1 MLHSVLVVGA
11 GPTGLAMA
19 AELARHGV
27 QCRVID
33 KARAPSDR
41 SRAIVIQARTLELLS
56 LMQLADDF
64 VMAGHPV
71 HAANIYSNGKRIIHL
86 RFDDLDS
93 PYPYLLVLAQSQTER
108 ILGDRLR
115 QLGVV
120 VERGVELLSLS
131 QDAEKATV
139 ELRHAD
145 GPTERERV
153 DWVVGCD
160 GPHSTVRRA
169 LDVPFEGHA
178 FDQVFI
184 LADVQVHSELS
195 DEELHIYSQHGDVCA
210 IFPLGRG
217 RYRIVADNPPASLAG
232 RDPSLGECQAMVN
245 ARMSE
250 PVTLSDPEWIATFRV
265 NSRMVK
271 ELRSRRVFL
280 AGDAAHIHSPAG
292 GQGMNTGI
300 QDAVNLAWKL
310 ALVCSGRSDPS
321 LLDSYQSE
329 RYPVERSVLRQTD
342 MMFRL
347 AGASGG
353 IGAFARQYIA
363 PFLGSLDFVR
373 HEAARRVSEIDI
385 EYEHSPI
392 VEDHHVPHGPHAGDR
407 APDAVARLAPDGA
420 TVHVVD
426 VCSRPQHTLLMIVDS
441 TDQVAVAD
449 NVSRKIVALY
459 GDVITPVMV
468 SDAITP
474 RDRANPS
481 SMTPARTRE
490 PRSLRDEYGPARPA
504 MYLVRPD
511 GYVGFCAPLTASAD
525 ALMLYLARLMP
536 HKPTTALAI

>member
-1 MLHSVLVVGA
+1 MLQSVLVVGA

-33 KARAPSDR
+33 KALAPSNK
-41 SRAIVIQARTLELLS
+41 SKAIVIQARTLEQLS
-56 LMQLADDF
+56 LMQLADEF
-64 VMAGHPV
+64 VTAGHPV
-71 HAANIYSNGKRIIHL
+71 HAANIYSNGKRVVHL

-93 PYPYLLVLAQSQTER
+93 PYPYLLVLAQSETER

-131 QDAEKATV
+131 QDTEKATV
-139 ELRHAD
+139 ELRHTD
-145 GPTERERV
+145 GHTEYERV

-169 LDVPFEGHA
+169 LDVPFEGHT
-178 FDQVFI
+178 FDQIFV
-184 LADVQVHSELS
+184 LADVHVQSALSDSELYI
-195 DEELHIYSQHGDVCA
+195 HSQHGDICA
-210 IFPLGRG
+210 IFPLGGG
-217 RYRIVADNPPASLAG
+217 RYRVIADNPPGSLEG
-232 RDPSLGECQAMVN
+232 RDPTLDECQEMVN

-250 PVTLSDPEWIATFRV
+250 PVTLSDPEWTATFRV

-342 MMFRL
+342 VMFRL

-353 IGAFARQYIA
+353 IGAFVLQHVA
-363 PFLGSLDFVR
+363 PLIGSLDFVQ

-392 VEDHHVPHGPHAGDR
+392 VEDHHVPSGPRAGDR

-426 VCSRPQHTLLMIVDS
+426 VCSRPQHTLLVIVDAA
-441 TDQVAVAD
+441 DHVALAD
-449 NVSRKIVALY
+449 DVSRKIDALY
-459 GDVITPVMV
+459 GDVITAVIV
-468 SDAITP
+468 SDAVAS
-474 RDRANPS
+474 RDEPSTSPATRVATRA
-481 SMTPARTRE
+481 A
-490 PRSLRDEYGPARPA
+490 RSLLDEYGSARPT

-511 GYVGFCAPLTASAD
+511 GYIGFRAPLTPSAD
-525 ALMLYLARLMP
+525 ELMQYLARLMP
-536 HKPTTALAI
+536 HKPAAATV

>member
-1 MLHSVLVVGA
+1 MLQSVLVVGA
-11 GPTGLAMA
+11 GPTGLVMA

-41 SRAIVIQARTLELLS
+41 SKAIVVQARTLELLS
-56 LMQLADDF
+56 LMQLADEF
-64 VMAGHPV
+64 VTAGHPV
-71 HAANIYSNGKRIIHL
+71 HSANIYSNGKRIVHL

-93 PYPYLLVLAQSQTER
+93 PFPYLLVLAQSETER

-115 QLGVV
+115 QVGVA

-139 ELRHAD
+139 ELRHPN
-145 GPTERERV
+145 GSVERDRV

-169 LDVPFEGHA
+169 LGVPFEGHT
-178 FDQVFI
+178 FEQIFV
-184 LADVQVHSELS
+184 LADVRMRSKMS
-195 DEELHIYSQHGDVCA
+195 DDELHIYSQHGDVCA
-210 IFPLGRG
+210 IFPLGGG
-217 RYRIVADNPPASLAG
+217 RYRFIADNPPASLAG
-232 RDPSLGECQAMVN
+232 RDPTIEECQAMVN
-245 ARMSE
+245 ARMRD
-250 PVTLSDPEWIATFRV
+250 PVTLSDPEWTASFHV

-342 MMFRL
+342 VMFRL
-347 AGASGG
+347 AGASSG
-353 IGAFARQYIA
+353 IGAFVRQHIA
-363 PFLGSLDFVR
+363 PLLGSLTFVQ
-373 HEAARRVSEIDI
+373 HGAARLVSEIDI
-385 EYEHSPI
+385 EYEHSAI
-392 VEDHHVPHGPHAGDR
+392 VEDHYIPHGPRAGDR
-407 APDAVARLAPDGA
+407 APDAVAQLAPDGA

-426 VCSRPQHTLLMIVDS
+426 VCSHPQHTLLIIVDAA
-441 TDQVAVAD
+441 DHVALAD
-449 NVSRKIVALY
+449 DASRKLVALY
-459 GDVITPVMV
+459 GDVITPVIV
-468 SDAITP
+468 TDARP
-474 RDRANPS
+474 QRDPDASTVTRAN
-481 SMTPARTRE
+481 TRL
-490 PRSLRDEYGPARPA
+490 PRSLRDEYGPVRPA

-511 GYVGFCAPLTASAD
+511 GYVGFRAPLTQSID
-525 ALMLYLARLMP
+525 DLMQYLARLMP
-536 HKPTTALAI
+536 NRLRESRVL

>member
-1 MLHSVLVVGA
+1 MLQSVLVVGA
-11 GPTGLAMA
+11 GPTGLTMA

-33 KARAPSDR
+33 KALAPSDR
-41 SRAIVIQARTLELLS
+41 SKAIVVQARTLEVLS
-56 LMQLADDF
+56 LMQLADEF
-64 VMAGHPV
+64 VTAGHPV
-71 HAANIYSNGKRIIHL
+71 HAANIYSNGKRIVHL

-93 PYPYLLVLAQSQTER
+93 PYPFLLVLAQSETER

-120 VERGVELLSLS
+120 VERSVELLSLS

-139 ELRHAD
+139 ELRHPD
-145 GPTERERV
+145 GHVERDRV

-160 GPHSTVRRA
+160 GPHSTVRRV
-169 LDVPFEGHA
+169 LDVPFEGHT
-178 FDQVFI
+178 FDQIFI
-184 LADVQVHSELS
+184 LADVRVQSPLS
-195 DEELHIYSQHGDVCA
+195 DGELHIYSQHGDVCA
-210 IFPLGRG
+210 IFPLGGG
-217 RYRIVADNPPASLAG
+217 RYRIIADNPPASLAG

-245 ARMSE
+245 ARISE
-250 PVTLSDPEWIATFRV
+250 PVTLSDPEWTATFRV

-292 GQGMNTGI
+292 GQGMNTGM

-321 LLDSYQSE
+321 LLDSYQLE

-342 MMFRL
+342 MMFRI
-347 AGASGG
+347 AGASSG
-353 IGAFARQYIA
+353 IGAFVREHIA
-363 PFLGSLDFVR
+363 PLLGSLDFVQ
-373 HEAARRVSEIDI
+373 HEAARHVSEIDI

-392 VEDHHVPHGPHAGDR
+392 VEDHHVPHGPRAGDR

-420 TVHVVD
+420 TVHIVD
-426 VCSRPQHTLLMIVDS
+426 VCSRPQHTLLLIVDAA
-441 TDQVAVAD
+441 DDVALAD
-449 NVSRKIVALY
+449 DVSRKVVALY

-468 SDAITP
+468 SDAMTP
-474 RDRANPS
+474 RNESNAS
-481 SMTPARTRE
+481 SMTRVHTRE
-490 PRSLRDEYGPARPA
+490 PRSLRDEYGSTRPA

-511 GYVGFCAPLTASAD
+511 GYVGFRAPLTASVD
-525 ALMLYLARLMP
+525 GLMQYLARLMP
-536 HKPTTALAI
+536 HRPRPAPML

>member
-1 MLHSVLVVGA
+1 MLQSVLVVGA
-11 GPTGLAMA
+11 GPTGLSMA

-33 KARAPSDR
+33 KALAPSDR
-41 SRAIVIQARTLELLS
+41 SKAIVLQARTLEVLS

-64 VMAGHPV
+64 VAAGHSV
-71 HAANIYSNGKRIIHL
+71 HAGNIYSNGKRILRI

-93 PYPYLLVLAQSQTER
+93 TYPYILLLAQPVTER

-115 QLGVV
+115 QLGVM

-139 ELRHAD
+139 ELRHFN
-145 GPTERERV
+145 GRTERSRV

-169 LDVPFEGHA
+169 LDMPFEGHT
-178 FDQVFI
+178 FEQVFV
-184 LADVQVHSELS
+184 LADVHVESRFSDSEA
-195 DEELHIYSQHGDVCA
+195 HIFSEHGDICA
-210 IFPLGRG
+210 IFPLGND
-217 RYRIVADNPPASLAG
+217 RYRVIADNPPANPRG
-232 RDPSLGECQAMVN
+232 RDLTLEECQQMVN
-245 ARMSE
+245 ARMHE
-250 PVTLSDPEWIATFRV
+250 RVTLSDPEWIASFRV

-321 LLDSYQSE
+321 LLDSYQLE
-329 RYPVERSVLRQTD
+329 RDPVERSVLRQTD
-342 MMFRL
+342 VMFRV
-347 AGASGG
+347 AGASSGL
-353 IGAFARQYIA
+353 GAFIRQHVA
-363 PFLGSLDFVR
+363 PLLGSLNFVQ
-373 HEAARRVSEIDI
+373 HGAARMVSEIDI

-392 VEDHHVPHGPHAGDR
+392 VEDHHIAHGPRAGDR
-407 APDAVARLAPDGA
+407 APDARARLAPDGA
-420 TVHVVD
+420 TIHILD

-441 TDQVAVAD
+441 TDHVALAED
-449 NVSRKIVALY
+449 VSRKIVASY
-459 GDVITPVMV
+459 GDIITPVVV
-468 SDAITP
+468 SDANPSGGANVPPMT
-474 RDRANPS
+474 RAN
-481 SMTPARTRE
+481 TRL
-490 PRSLRDEYGPARPA
+490 PRSLRDEYGSVRPA

-511 GYVGFCAPLTASAD
+511 GYIGFRAPLKASID
-525 ALMLYLARLMP
+525 DLMTYLARLMP
-536 HKPTTALAI
+536 HRPEESRVR